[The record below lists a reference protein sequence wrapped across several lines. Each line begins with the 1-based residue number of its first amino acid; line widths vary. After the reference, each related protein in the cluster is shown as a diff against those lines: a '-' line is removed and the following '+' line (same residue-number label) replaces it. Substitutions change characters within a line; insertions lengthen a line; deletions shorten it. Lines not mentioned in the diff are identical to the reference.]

1 MQKQT
6 IKIKRTGNSNSIL
19 ISQKGFSLVELMIVV
34 ILGLILIGVSA
45 SMYSAFVA
53 NNRRQERI
61 NLVQRSIDETKNS
74 LESALTTLPG
84 QGLATTNG
92 EIFSIPLLPAAG
104 SIPDQTGKTT
114 PIQLGIMTPYKLT
127 NPDGSTTDA
136 VTIVYSDPTLPRF
149 PVGLN
154 TKVDLNTGKIRI
166 ISPIY
171 IPAKLPPPPRG
182 GTGLSGNLGGLT
194 GSSIKSNGVTGT
206 NDGNESNIII
216 PPHTPTPTPTPTP
229 SPVATPAPAVPPNVA
244 YNTTMLNQNWIPT
257 VDMFHIGDTMLLISE
272 PAYDA
277 TDPTTTQ
284 TRSRLINITGVS
296 SFTPTLAA
304 GGTAYIELTF
314 DYCNS
319 GACGTQFP
327 GLSNTI
333 LAPKAGSAVIPLRIA
348 SFYLKKTKFGSTVI
362 RNDGGVILPTGSS
375 FQIQGGKEVII
386 GESDDFTLT
395 YHLSDGTTQPTPANP
410 LVSWLNN
417 ITSVDVALSGSL
429 PTGKGNEQINQKV
442 TVNFPINVRNLQ

>member
-1 MQKQT
+1 MQKEI
-6 IKIKRTGNSNSIL
+6 IKLKRTGSFTIT
-19 ISQKGFSLVELMIVV
+19 QKGFSLVELMIVV
-34 ILGLILIGVSA
+34 IVGLILIGVSA
-45 SMYSAFVA
+45 SMYSVFIA

-61 NLVQRSIDETKNS
+61 NLIQRSIDETKSS

-104 SIPDQTGKTT
+104 SIADQTGKTT

-154 TKVDLNTGKIRI
+154 TKVDLNTGKIQV

-182 GTGLSGNLGGLT
+182 GTGLSGNLGSLT
-194 GSSIKSNGVTGT
+194 GSSIKSNGVSSS
-206 NDGNESNIII
+206 NNGNESNIII

-229 SPVATPAPAVPPNVA
+229 SPSPTPAPAVPPNVPF
-244 YNTTMLNQNWIPT
+244 NTTILNQNWIPT

-296 SFTPTLAA
+296 SFTPTIAA
-304 GGTAYIELTF
+304 GGNAYIELTF

-327 GLSNTI
+327 GLTNTV
-333 LAPKAGSAVIPLRIA
+333 LAPKTGSAVIPLRIS
-348 SFYLKKTKFGSTVI
+348 SFYLKKTRFGNTVI
-362 RNDGGVILPTGSS
+362 RNDGGVILPVGNGS
-375 FQIQGGKEVII
+375 FQMQGGKEIVI
-386 GESDDFTLT
+386 GESDEFTVT
-395 YHLSDGTTQPTPANP
+395 YHLSDGTTQPTPNNP
-410 LVSWLNN
+410 LVPWLNS

-429 PTGKGNEQINQKV
+429 PTGKGNEQISEKV